1 MPTEL
6 ESSSPNLRDYWFL
19 ETRMSRF
26 YTLCIDR
33 KYRDILNEKINYIQ
47 KTTKKATKKI
57 EQFFLNL
64 TPRLILSS
72 FENNILRIFK

>member
-33 KYRDILNEKINYIQ
+33 KYRDILNEKINYIH

-57 EQFFLNL
+57 QQFLLNL

-72 FENNILRIFK
+72 FENNVLRIFK